1 MNLIG
6 QTRATPHSP
15 ATTDEARLLI
25 ALSALEVIAD
35 NMIIGMRTVGLINES
50 VSIIRAQGFNAIQSG
65 LGNSKP
71 TDFELPY
78 IAFKEI
84 ADRKFSSYEGR
95 AKTNIIS
102 SFKKSIELGLK
113 TGDVL
118 TDSNP
123 HRAKNGSDSDETK
136 TKTKTGT
143 STPRPFN
150 AVNVAD
156 RLGGKYTVNQ
166 IKELITELQKLIA

>member
-1 MNLIG
+1 MNLMG
-6 QTRATPHSP
+6 AVQPTPAPAP
-15 ATTDEARLLI
+15 ATTENRLLI

-71 TDFELPY
+71 ADFELPY
-78 IAFKEI
+78 VSFKEI
-84 ADRKFSSYEGR
+84 ADRKFVDYEGR
-95 AKTNIIS
+95 AKTNVIS

-123 HRAKNGSDSDETK
+123 HRAKNDDTKNDTK
-136 TKTKTGT
+136 TRAAAPK
-143 STPRPFN
+143 PFS
-150 AVNVAD
+150 AAKIAD
-156 RLGGKYTVNQ
+156 NLCGKYSVNQ
-166 IKELITELQKLIA
+166 IKEVITELQKLIDF

>member
-6 QTRATPHSP
+6 AVQPTP
-15 ATTDEARLLI
+15 ATTENRLLV

-35 NMIIGMRTVGLINES
+35 NMIIGIKTVGLINES
-50 VSIIRAQGFNAIQSG
+50 IALIKAQGFNAIQSG

-71 TDFELPY
+71 ADNEMPY
-78 IAFKEI
+78 VAFKGV

-95 AKTNIIS
+95 AKTDIIS

-143 STPRPFN
+143 PTPRPFN

-166 IKELITELQKLIA
+166 IKELITELQKLIDF

>member
-1 MNLIG
+1 MN
-6 QTRATPHSP
+6 TRALAP

-50 VSIIRAQGFNAIQSG
+50 VALIRVQGFNAIQSG

-71 TDFELPY
+71 ANNELPY

-84 ADRKFSSYEGR
+84 ADRKFVDYEGR
-95 AKTNIIS
+95 AKTNVIS

-123 HRAKNGSDSDETK
+123 HRAKNDNDDTKNDTK
-136 TKTKTGT
+136 TRAAAAPK
-143 STPRPFN
+143 PFS
-150 AVNVAD
+150 AAKIAD
-156 RLGGKYTVNQ
+156 TLCGKYSVNQ
-166 IKELITELQKLIA
+166 IKEVITELQKLIA